1 MRLAGN
7 EISKC
12 DTSSADYQSEV
23 AGLVDGVGSED
34 RDSRTDPYTREHFFR
49 QITKMIFLMTE
60 CTDDLNRVC
69 SDLAN
74 AAEDTAIALADRS
87 QMIM

>member
-1 MRLAGN
+1 MNSPNALAGN

-34 RDSRTDPYTREHFFR
+34 RDSRTDPYTRY
-49 QITKMIFLMTE
+49 TSSGK
-60 CTDDLNRVC
+60 
-69 SDLAN
+69 
-74 AAEDTAIALADRS
+74 
-87 QMIM
+87 